1 MPISAHFEH
10 IEDDGVAAGR
20 AQPRAGRRRLL
31 LEAEGALPSGDAL
44 RVTVHN
50 LSETGLLMQTAEGLD
65 VGETIDLVLPEAE
78 DARAR
83 VVWASGELY
92 GCAFESPLPPAT
104 LSAAQL
110 RSSLENLGRLGPA
123 PAPPPPAAIGGE
135 TLGER
140 LHRLRKLRG
149 FTQSELAARL
159 GVSKPTVW
167 AWEQGRARPIEERL
181 DAIAETLGVTS
192 AELRPPRA
200 TPGLAELV
208 ARCREQIAAA
218 VETSPDK
225 IRILIEL

>member
-1 MPISAHFEH
+1 MPISAHFEA
-10 IEDDGVAAGR
+10 IDASEGQDR
-20 AQPRAGRRRLL
+20 AVRRRLL
-31 LEAEGALPSGDAL
+31 LETQGALPSGAET
-44 RVTVHN
+44 RVLVHN
-50 LSETGLLMQTAEGLD
+50 VSETGLLIESDQELD
-65 VGETIDLVLPEAE
+65 IGETIGLSLPEAGS
-78 DARAR
+78 ARAR
-83 VVWASGELY
+83 IVWASGTLY
-92 GCAFESPLPPAT
+92 GCAFEAPLSPAT

-110 RSSLENLGRLGPA
+110 RSAVQNIAGIGPA
-123 PAPPPPAAIGGE
+123 PLPASPAAIGGE

-149 FTQSELAARL
+149 LTQGELAAQL

-181 DAIAETLGVTS
+181 DAIAEALGVS
-192 AELRPPRA
+192 NAELRPTR
-200 TPGLAELV
+200 TVPGLGELI